1 MKQDSSSALG
11 AAGPLPVG
19 LSRLSPSRLAL
30 LPLVRV
36 AWASATLGAILVL
49 ATVVR
54 VYNIVENPPGFFAD
68 EASFAYNAYTI
79 LHTGKDE
86 FGATMPL
93 FFKSFGEYKLPV
105 YIYSQVP
112 FIALLGLS
120 ELPVR
125 LTSAAYGVATVAAV
139 YFLMR
144 VLFHR
149 ELPALATAAVLAI
162 SPWHIF
168 YSRTGLGDILV
179 HPFYIVLGI
188 AFLVLGTKRPP
199 FLLASGAAFVLA
211 LFSYRAGW
219 VLTPPIIA
227 VLILLYHRELIRN
240 WRFSLPALAMVAVA
254 GITILLHLQSVDSDR
269 AQDLSIFSLNLSL
282 PDTIKKAWE
291 NYRTQFTADF
301 LFNGIG
307 EGHLRHVVAGSAW
320 IYLWQVPFLVTGMLA
335 CLWRPTRA
343 KLLLLALLLM
353 YPLPTA
359 SASGGPSSSHT
370 FFGAIPF
377 TLITGFG
384 IVTIADL
391 LRSWRLRLQGVA
403 VGGALTVVLFTGT
416 AAYAGVSLA
425 SFLDTY
431 HGAYRDSVQGYWGW
445 QWGAGAVM
453 RQFHDAEGNYD
464 ELVLDGGAFNAADI
478 FFRFYEPQGCPTCH
492 IGTWDRYDPTLR
504 QLYGIRPESLSPA
517 HNFDLLDV
525 LRSANGQ
532 VAFVIGEIADGP
544 HVPPGALPN
553 VWIGPPTRTM
563 EEMQAAIEQNLNDPA
578 LYVDRGNLFWQ
589 IGKFWDAVYDYDKA
603 IELDPNLAVAL
614 FNRGNLWSAVAVY
627 DYAVRDFD
635 AAFVLDPTLAG
646 ANSNIGDAYNRLRSY
661 PAASASLNKAIQAD
675 PSLAIAYANR
685 ALAHVGLAVLD
696 PDVAAADRAIELD
709 LALADADTAIRLDP
723 NLPIAFEARARIHL
737 FRNHLDQALADF
749 SRAIELN
756 PQYPE
761 AYSGRGIT
769 YQRLGNSALAVADLD
784 RAVDLDRDHA
794 ISYAYR
800 GLAYLNAGDVDR
812 GIANLDRAIELDRTF
827 VDSSHERNPQYQW
840 SLQDL
845 DETFFGALR
854 TARTGVSDAAAA
866 ARVQSV
872 IDYLT
877 RSPE

>member
-11 AAGPLPVG
+11 TAGPLPLG
-19 LSRLSPSRLAL
+19 LSRLSPSRLAVM
-30 LPLVRV
+30 PLVR
-36 AWASATLGAILVL
+36 AASLLVTLGAILVL

-125 LTSAAYGVATVAAV
+125 LTSAAYGIATVAAV

-144 VLFHR
+144 VLFRR

-240 WRFSLPALAMVAVA
+240 WRFSLPALAMVALA

-291 NYRTQFTADF
+291 NYRTQFTTDF
-301 LFNGIG
+301 LFDGTG
-307 EGHLRHVVAGSAW
+307 EGHLRHVVAGSGW
-320 IYLWQVPFLVTGMLA
+320 IYLWQVPFLVIGVLA
-335 CLWRPTRA
+335 SLWRPTRA
-343 KLLLLALLLM
+343 KLLLPALLLI

-370 FFGAIPF
+370 FFGVIPF
-377 TLITGFG
+377 TLITGYG
-384 IVTIADL
+384 IATAASMLTSI
-391 LRSWRLRLQGVA
+391 RWRLRGVA
-403 VGGALTVVLFTGT
+403 VGGALTAVLLTGT

-425 SFLDTY
+425 SFLDSY

-453 RQFHDAEGNYD
+453 HQFHDAEGNYD
-464 ELVLDGGAFNAADI
+464 ELVLDGAAFNAADI
-478 FFRFYEPQGCPTCH
+478 FFRFYEPQGCPKCR
-492 IGTWDRYDPTLR
+492 IGTWDRHDPALR
-504 QLYGIRPESLSPA
+504 QLYAIRSESLSPA
-517 HNFDLLDV
+517 HNFDLLNV

-544 HVPPGALPN
+544 HVSPGALPN
-553 VWIGPPTRTM
+553 IWIGPPTRTM
-563 EEMQAAIEQNLNDPA
+563 EEVQAAIEQNPDDPA
-578 LYVDRGNLFWQ
+578 LYVDRGNLYWQ
-589 IGKFWDAVYDYDKA
+589 AGKFWEAVYDYDQA
-603 IELDPNLAVAL
+603 IKLNPNLAVAF

-635 AAFVLDPTLAG
+635 AAFSLDPTLAG
-646 ANSNIGDAYNRLRSY
+646 ANSNIGDVYNRTRNY
-661 PAASASLNKAIQAD
+661 PAASTSLNTAIQAD
-675 PSLAIAYANR
+675 PSLATAYANR
-685 ALAHVGLAVLD
+685 AFAHVGLALD
-696 PDVAAADRAIELD
+696 PALADAASAIEMD
-709 LALADADTAIRLDP
+709 LALADADTAIGLDP
-723 NLPIAFEARARIHL
+723 NLPVAYEARARIHL
-737 FRNHLDQALADF
+737 VRSQLDQALADF

-756 PQYPE
+756 PRYPE

-769 YQRLGNSALAVADLD
+769 YQRLGNSALAVTDLD

-800 GLAYLNAGDVDR
+800 GLAYLDAGDVDR
-812 GIANLDRAIELDRTF
+812 GIANLDRAIDLDRTF
-827 VDSSHERNPQYQW
+827 VDSPRERNPQYQW

-854 TARTGVSDAAAA
+854 TAQTGVSDAAAA
-866 ARVQSV
+866 ARIQSV
-872 IDYLT
+872 IDYLA
-877 RSPE
+877 RSPQ